1 MSKYLGVIN
10 NLLSGSYISPFSKKS
25 VSLPIDE
32 IVIERSIENIK
43 FKFTKNLLNKKN
55 LVISGENSF
64 KAFGEKVLKSLRNNN
79 LDFDINILKKYESS
93 QTFATN
99 LSLSSKE
106 YENIIVIGSGSL
118 IDLCKFVSSLIYLL
132 PKLLLLDNLLLV

>member
-79 LDFDINILKKYESS
+79 LDFDINILK
-93 QTFATN
+93 N
-99 LSLSSKE
+99 MSLAKH
-106 YENIIVIGSGSL
+106 L
-118 IDLCKFVSSLIYLL
+118 PLIYLYL
-132 PKLLLLDNLLLV
+132 QKNMKILL

>member
-10 NLLSGSYISPFSKKS
+10 NLLSGSYISPFSNKS

-99 LSLSSKE
+99 LSLSSKK
-106 YENIIVIGSGSL
+106 Y
-118 IDLCKFVSSLIYLL
+118 DL
-132 PKLLLLDNLLLV
+132 DH